1 MTEQG
6 TPFAE
11 GTTEG
16 TPLVELRDASKSYGA
31 VRALRDGD
39 IALRAGEVRALMG
52 ENGAGKS
59 TLVKVLGGVIR
70 RDAGDMLVDGEPVDF
85 HSPHDARDA
94 GIAVIYQEPTLFP
107 DLSVAENVVMGYHPL
122 AALRRV
128 DRRAMHRQV
137 QELLDRLGVRLE
149 PDRPVRGLSIADQQ
163 IVEIAKAL
171 SFDARVLIM
180 DEPTAA
186 LSGPEVERLFAVMR
200 TLREHGAAVL
210 FISHRL
216 DEVFTICDTATVMR
230 DGAVVHD
237 ARIADMTQDEMVR
250 RMVGRELS
258 ALFPKQDAEVGEPVL
273 RVADLTREGVFF
285 DVGFEVRAGEIV
297 ALAGLVGAGRSEV
310 ARAIFGIDR
319 LDRGDVELDGKRLP
333 AGSPAAAMK
342 AGVAFVPED
351 RRQQGLVMD
360 LSIARNTALTRLR
373 ALSRLGLIRGGAEQ
387 RLARTWAERLQ
398 LKFHRLGDPVGT
410 LSGGN
415 QQKVVLGKW
424 LATEPRLLIID
435 EPTRGIDVG
444 TKAEVHRL
452 MSELATRGLAVLM
465 ISSELPEVLG
475 MADRILVMH
484 EGRITG
490 ELSRAEADEERV
502 VRLATGHKVAEAA

>member
-1 MTEQG
+1 MSEASTA
-6 TPFAE
+6 F
-11 GTTEG
+11 
-16 TPLVELRDASKSYGA
+16 VELRDATKSYGA
-31 VRALRDGD
+31 VRALRDGNL
-39 IALRAGEVRALMG
+39 ALRSGEVRGLMG

-70 RDAGDMLVDGEPVDF
+70 RDAGEMLVDGRAVDF

-107 DLSVAENVVMGYHPL
+107 DLSIAENVVMGYHPL
-122 AALRRV
+122 GALRRI
-128 DRRAMHRQV
+128 DRGAMHRRV
-137 QELLDRLGVRLE
+137 QGLLDRLGVRLDPE
-149 PDRPVRGLSIADQQ
+149 RPVRGLSIADQQ

-171 SFDARVLIM
+171 SFEAGVLIM

-186 LSGPEVERLFAVMR
+186 LSGNEVERLFTVVKA
-200 TLREHGAAVL
+200 LREEGAAIL

-216 DEVFTICDTATVMR
+216 EEVFALCDTVTVMR

-237 ARIADMTQDEMVR
+237 ARIADMTPDEMVR

-258 ALFPKQDAEVGEPVL
+258 ALFPKQDAEVGSTVL
-273 RVADLTREGVFF
+273 AVHRLTREGVFF
-285 DVGFEVRAGEIV
+285 DISFDVRAGEIV

-310 ARAIFGIDR
+310 ARAIFGVDR
-319 LDRGDVELDGKRLP
+319 ADAGHVEVDGQRLA
-333 AGSPAAAMK
+333 AGKPLAAMR
-342 AGVAFVPED
+342 AGIGFVPED

-360 LSIARNTALTRLR
+360 LSIARNATMTRTRSL
-373 ALSRLGLIRGGAEQ
+373 ARLGLIGAAAEN
-387 RLARTWAERLQ
+387 RLAREWAARLQ
-398 LKFHRLGDPVGT
+398 LKFHRLEDPAGF

-415 QQKVVLGKW
+415 QQKVVLAKW
-424 LATEPRLLIID
+424 LATEPKLLIVD

-452 MSELATRGLAVLM
+452 MSELASQGLAVLM

-475 MADRILVMH
+475 MADRVLVMH
-484 EGRITG
+484 EGRLTE
-490 ELSRAEADEERV
+490 ELSRADADEESVIRA
-502 VRLATGHKVAEAA
+502 ATGHAKAAA

>member
-1 MTEQG
+1 VSD
-6 TPFAE
+6 TPI
-11 GTTEG
+11 
-16 TPLVELRDASKSYGA
+16 VELRDAAKSYGA
-31 VRALRDGD
+31 VQALRDGN
-39 IALRAGEVRALMG
+39 LSLHAGEVRALMG

-59 TLVKVLGGVIR
+59 TLVKVLGGVVR
-70 RDAGDMLVDGEPVDF
+70 RDSGAMLVDRTEVDF
-85 HSPHDARDA
+85 HSPHEARDA

-122 AALRRV
+122 GSLRRI
-128 DRRAMHRQV
+128 DRRAMRRMV
-137 QELLDRLGVRLE
+137 QDLLDRLGVRLDPE
-149 PDRPVRGLSIADQQ
+149 RPVRGLSIADQQ

-186 LSGPEVERLFAVMR
+186 LSGPEVERLFGVVRA
-200 TLREHGAAVL
+200 LREQGSAVL
-210 FISHRL
+210 FISHRI
-216 DEVFTICDTATVMR
+216 DEVFTICDTVTVMR

-237 ARIADMTQDEMVR
+237 ARIADMTPDEMVK

-258 ALFPKQDAEVGEPVL
+258 TLFPKQNADVGDQVL
-273 RVADLTREGVFF
+273 SVQRLTREGVFF
-285 DVGFEVRAGEIV
+285 DVSFNVRAGEIV

-310 ARAIFGIDR
+310 ARAIFGIDKA
-319 LDRGDVELDGKRLP
+319 DTGHVEVAGRRLP
-333 AGSPAAAMK
+333 SGKPRAAMG
-342 AGVAFVPED
+342 AGIGFVPED

-373 ALSRLGLIRGGAEQ
+373 ALAPRGLIRGSAEN
-387 RLARTWAERLQ
+387 RLAEKWGARLQ
-398 LKFHRLGDPVGT
+398 LKYHRLEDDVGT

-424 LATEPRLLIID
+424 LATDPKLLIVD

-452 MSELATRGLAVLM
+452 LSELAGRGVAVLM

-475 MADRILVMH
+475 MADRVLVMH
-484 EGRITG
+484 EGRLTG
-490 ELSRAEADEERV
+490 ELSRADADEESV
-502 VRLATGHKVAEAA
+502 IRLATGQVEAKAA